1 MCMKKTARKR
11 GLTKKE
17 ALNMVETVTT
27 VKPSFKNAKMIDFK
41 GDVETIRDLKK
52 IERPEKGDIFRVMYA
67 NKKSKVTGKM
77 VRVECV
83 RFFMFD
89 GKKYRFISETEGN

>member
-11 GLTKKE
+11 GKAKK
-17 ALNMVETVTT
+17 TVTVERSKT
-27 VKPSFKNAKMIDFK
+27 IKPSFKNARMIDFK

-52 IERPEKGDIFRVMYA
+52 VERPEKGDIFRVMYA
-67 NKKSKVTGKM
+67 DKKSKVTGKM

-89 GKKYRFISETEGN
+89 GKKYRFISETEGK